1 MTELL
6 SPELIKLVVNGGVT
20 AVVFIIWYI
29 SFTRITRQ
37 NQEAMD
43 HLIKVLHEDI
53 KYKEILTGLLN
64 RLELKVDMLSK
75 QYPSHW

>member
-1 MTELL
+1 MTEIL

-20 AVVFIIWYI
+20 AVIFIIWYI

-43 HLIKVLHEDI
+43 HLIRLLHEDI

-64 RLELKVDMLSK
+64 RVELKLDFLNK
-75 QYPSHW
+75 QYPPH

>member
-1 MTELL
+1 MAELL

-20 AVVFIIWYI
+20 AVIFIIWYI

-43 HLIKVLHEDI
+43 HLIKLLHEDI

-64 RLELKVDMLSK
+64 RVELKVDMLSK

>member
-64 RLELKVDMLSK
+64 RVELKVDMLSK

>member
-6 SPELIKLVVNGGVT
+6 SPELIKLMVNGGVT

-43 HLIKVLHEDI
+43 HLIEVLHEDI
-53 KYKEILTGLLN
+53 KYKELLTGMLS
-64 RLELKVDMLSK
+64 RVELKLDILNK
-75 QYPSHW
+75 QYPPHW